1 MHPVEFTYRYSTT
14 TPDRRPHPSDAA
26 AAQARLEEGN
36 RRFAQA
42 FAPTPDGVAAMP
54 HVIDVD
60 PDDVSLRPGSKDVV
74 AQQPYAA
81 ILGCA
86 DARVPIELI
95 FNEGPNELFV
105 VRIAGNGLGSDVL
118 GSISYAAGHFRDHLK
133 LIVVLG
139 HSNCGAV
146 ATAVDHF
153 LTPANYLPLSGNLA
167 LRGVLDRLT
176 IVVQASQRRLLE
188 TFGGDIARHPG
199 YRQALIVASTVTHA
213 ALVACM
219 VAEEIGRQRG
229 GALRTVYGVYEV
241 ESRQVWS
248 PGEPGADPNALPGAG
263 RTGLSPAPDDPAA
276 FARMADQLT
285 LSPRLRGP
293 LGAL

>member
-1 MHPVEFTYRYSTT
+1 MHAVEFTYRYSAAST
-14 TPDRRPHPSDAA
+14 DRRPHPGDAA

-36 RRFAQA
+36 RQFALA
-42 FAPTPDGVAAMP
+42 FDPANAAAR

-60 PDDVSLRPGSKDVV
+60 PVDVNLRLGSKGVV

-118 GSISYAAGHFRDHLK
+118 GSISYAASHFRDHLK

-146 ATAVDHF
+146 ASAVDLF
-153 LTPANYLPLSGNLA
+153 LAPANYLPLSGNLA

-176 IVVQASQRRLLE
+176 IVIQAAQRRLLE
-188 TFGGDIARHPG
+188 AFGVDIARHPG
-199 YRQALIVASTVTHA
+199 YRQALTVASTATHA
-213 ALVACM
+213 ALVASM
-219 VAEEIGRQRG
+219 VAEEIDRQRG
-229 GALRTVYGVYEV
+229 APLRTAYGVYEV
-241 ESRQVWS
+241 ETRQVWS
-248 PGEPGADPNALPGAG
+248 PGDQDDACETDRA
-263 RTGLSPAPDDPAA
+263 GLSPAPGDQAS
-276 FARMADQLT
+276 FARLADRLVH
-285 LSPRLRGP
+285 SPRVRGS
-293 LGAL
+293 LGVR

>member
-1 MHPVEFTYRYSTT
+1 MRAVEFTYRYSAAST
-14 TPDRRPHPSDAA
+14 DRRPHPADAA

-36 RRFAQA
+36 RQFALA
-42 FAPTPDGVAAMP
+42 FDPANAAMR

-60 PDDVSLRPGSKDVV
+60 PDDVSLRPGRADVV
-74 AQQPYAA
+74 AQQPYAV

-118 GSISYAAGHFRDHLK
+118 GSISYAASHFRDHLK

-146 ATAVDHF
+146 ASAVDLF
-153 LTPANYLPLSGNLA
+153 LAPANYLPLSGNLA

-176 IVVQASQRRLLE
+176 IVVQAAQWRLLE
-188 TFGGDIARHPG
+188 TFGGDIVRHPG
-199 YRQALIVASTVTHA
+199 YRQALVVASTATHA
-213 ALVACM
+213 ALVASM

-229 GALRTVYGVYEV
+229 SALRTVYGVYEV

-248 PGEPGADPNALPGAG
+248 PGEPDDAPNANGSAD
-263 RTGLSPAPDDPAA
+263 RAGLSRAPSDLAG
-276 FARMADQLT
+276 FARMADL
-285 LSPRLRGP
+285 LIHSPRLRGL
-293 LGAL
+293 LGAV